1 VRSQVLSLKK
11 KGLPGLVILSL
22 MVYCLSN
29 LTGCQVRVTESQ
41 IPRAEAGTI
50 DLRNWD
56 FGQDGPVKLD
66 GEWRFYWQQFIV
78 SDQVS
83 SQSTTQA
90 SSQVV
95 SLDAGLETGPA
106 WIYYDLPQ
114 YWNKLEVDGKALAG
128 EGYASFALT
137 ILLPEAG
144 LSLGMRTMEILTAH
158 AVYIDGIPLAKV
170 GQPGTDKRSSTPH
183 GSPSVTEFTAMGAEV
198 ELVIQVSNF
207 HHRKG
212 GILGSLQLGT
222 VEDIRKLH
230 QQSLSL
236 SVFQISSIFIIGL
249 YHISLF
255 LHRRKDWTAVLF
267 GIFCLIIALRALTTG
282 SSYIYELFPHLPW
295 QIVNRIEYI
304 SFYLA
309 LPVFSMYLR
318 TIFPADF
325 KLWILRTIQITG
337 VAFTL
342 FVLLVPA
349 LVYTHSVQ
357 VYQVFTVL
365 AGLYIS
371 FVLAKGIIY
380 KRDGAGIL
388 LAGFIIMFATVI
400 NDVLHSNEVIYTGFF
415 VPMGL
420 LVFIFSQAYLISL
433 RFTKTLQT
441 VERQT
446 IQLIDSHAQ
455 FERSR
460 IGIIMGLA
468 KLAEYRD
475 EDTGLHLERI
485 REYCR
490 LLASRLS
497 LLPAYKGYI
506 TEEYIND
513 LYYSSILH
521 DIGKVGV
528 PDAILL
534 KPGRLDPDEFRSIQR
549 HPGIGGDAIM
559 NVESKINIQSF
570 LTLGREIAYCHHEKW
585 DGTGYPK
592 ALKGEAIP
600 LSARIVAIA
609 DVYDALTSERPY
621 KEAFPHNKALGIIA
635 DGRASHFDPVLVD
648 IFLEVEAE
656 FDRIRLSYQEV

>member
-1 VRSQVLSLKK
+1 MRTWIDPAQKRRIPDLIILGLLACWLGCAMGCKPHSLVEH
-11 KGLPGLVILSL
+11 LPKA
-22 MVYCLSN
+22 
-29 LTGCQVRVTESQ
+29 
-41 IPRAEAGTI
+41 RAGVI
-50 DLRNWD
+50 DLRTWD
-56 FGQDGPVKLD
+56 FGRDGPVKLD
-66 GEWRFYWQQFIV
+66 GEWRFYWRKLITTDLAAKHPAGQNAITV
-78 SDQVS
+78 VGMGANPES
-83 SQSTTQA
+83 SY
-90 SSQVV
+90 
-95 SLDAGLETGPA
+95 LE
-106 WIYYDLPQ
+106 LPR
-114 YWNKLEVDGKALAG
+114 YWNKLEIDGEPLAG
-128 EGYASFALT
+128 EGFASFGLT
-137 ILLPEAG
+137 ILLPETG
-144 LSLGMRTMEILTAH
+144 LPLGLKTFEILTAH
-158 AVYIDGIPLAKV
+158 AVYVDGNQVARV
-170 GQPGTDKRSSTPH
+170 GQPGIDPQSSRPH
-183 GSPSVTEFTAMGAEV
+183 GSPSISEFQTSGQEL

-212 GILGSLQLGT
+212 GILGSLQLGS
-222 VEDIRKLH
+222 EQDIRQIHEK
-230 QQSLSL
+230 SLGFA
-236 SVFQISSIFIIGL
+236 VFQISSILIIGL

-255 LHRRKDWTAVLF
+255 LHRRKDWTAILF
-267 GIFCLIIALRALTTG
+267 GTFCLIIALRALTTG
-282 SSYIYELFPHLPW
+282 SAYIYELFPSLPW
-295 QIVNRIEYI
+295 QLVNRLEYI

-318 TIFPADF
+318 TIFPGEF
-325 KLWILRTIQITG
+325 RQWVLRIIQLAG
-337 VAFTL
+337 GLFSL

-349 LVYTHSVQ
+349 TIYTHSVQ
-357 VYQVFTVL
+357 PFQAFTVL

-371 FVLAKGIIY
+371 SVLVLGIIR
-380 KRDGAGIL
+380 KRDGSGIL
-388 LAGFIIMFATVI
+388 LAGFMIMFATVI
-400 NDVLHSNEVIYTGFF
+400 NDVLHSNEVIYTGFY

-433 RFTKTLQT
+433 RYTRTLQT

-446 IQLIDSHAQ
+446 QQLIESHAQ

-490 LLASRLS
+490 LLAYGLSRL
-497 LLPAYKGYI
+497 PIYRNYI
-506 TEEYIND
+506 TESYIND

-534 KPGRLDPDEFRSIQR
+534 KPGRLNSEEFKSIQR
-549 HPGIGGDAIM
+549 HPGIGGDAIL
-559 NVESKINIQSF
+559 NVESKMNIQSF

-600 LSARIVAIA
+600 LSARIVALA

-621 KEAFPHNKALGIIA
+621 KEAFTHSKALGIIA
-635 DGRASHFDPVLVD
+635 DGRATHFDPVIVD

-656 FDRIRLSYQEV
+656 FDRIRLGYREA

>member
-1 VRSQVLSLKK
+1 LKN
-11 KGLPGLVILSL
+11 KGLPRLVILGL
-22 MVYCLSN
+22 IACCLGYMA
-29 LTGCQVRVTESQ
+29 GCQSRSAGKQ
-41 IPRAEAGTI
+41 IPKAEAGVL

-56 FGQDGPVKLD
+56 FDRDGPVKLD
-66 GEWRFYWQQFIV
+66 GEWRFYWQQFV
-78 SDQVS
+78 MSDQ
-83 SQSTTQA
+83 A
-90 SSQVV
+90 SNQTDTMTS
-95 SLDAGLETGPA
+95 GLETSPA
-106 WIYYDLPQ
+106 WIYHALPQ
-114 YWNKLEVDGKALAG
+114 FWNKPGIDGTSLPGK
-128 EGYASFALT
+128 GYASFALT

-144 LSLGMRTMEILTAH
+144 LSLGLKTIEILTAH
-158 AVYIDGIPLAKV
+158 AVYIDGIQVARV
-170 GQPGTDKRSSTPH
+170 GKPGTDRQSSTPH
-183 GSPSVTEFTAMGAEV
+183 GSPSISEFHPSSREL
-198 ELVIQVSNF
+198 ELVIEVSNF

-222 VEDIRKLH
+222 SEDIRKLH
-230 QQSLSL
+230 QKSLSL
-236 SVFQISSIFIIGL
+236 SVFQISSILIIGL

-267 GIFCLIIALRALTTG
+267 GSFCLIITLRALTTG
-282 SSYIYELFPHLPW
+282 SSYIYELFPRFPW
-295 QIVNRIEYI
+295 EIVNRVEYI

-309 LPVFSMYLR
+309 LPIFSMYLR

-325 KLWILRTIQITG
+325 KLWILRVIQVTG
-337 VAFTL
+337 AIFSL
-342 FVLLVPA
+342 FVLVVPA

-357 VYQVFTVL
+357 VYQAFTVF

-371 FVLAKGIIY
+371 FVLAKGIIK

-400 NDVLHSNEVIYTGFF
+400 NDVLHSNEVIYTGFY

-441 VERQT
+441 VECQT
-446 IQLIDSHAQ
+446 IQLMDSHAQ

-490 LLASRLS
+490 LLARRLS
-497 LLPAYKGYI
+497 LLPTYRDYI

-534 KPGRLDPDEFRSIQR
+534 KPAKLNPDEFKSIQR

-585 DGTGYPK
+585 DGSGYPK
-592 ALKGEAIP
+592 ALRGEAIP

-621 KEAFPHNKALGIIA
+621 KEAFPHRKSVDIIA
-635 DGRASHFDPVLVD
+635 GSRGTHFDPVLVD
-648 IFLEVEAE
+648 IFIEVEEE